1 MEKIKLNVKE
11 REAKTPNQLRRE
23 AKIPATLYGAGEN
36 SKSLQ
41 VEEKEFLRLPD
52 AAYSHMIEL
61 NLGDQAG
68 VNALIR
74 NVQTR
79 ASTSKLM
86 NIEFYKV
93 RLDRKI
99 TVTVP
104 LKFIGASEAVIQGA
118 QIVEVNLEADIECFP
133 ADIPD
138 VIEVDLS
145 LLKEIDQAVHYG
157 DLKVSDKVEILNPH
171 DEVIVKAIIPRIIEE
186 EPEVK
191 PAVEGEGEASA
202 VPAEGE
208 AGAAAGAPAAGAE
221 GAAGKKP
228 SGSEGGSGKK
238 PPEGTPGKK

>member
-41 VEEKEFLRLPD
+41 VEEKEFL
-52 AAYSHMIEL
+52 IEL
-61 NLGDQAG
+61 NLDAQAG

-79 ASTSKLM
+79 ASTSKVM

-145 LLKEIDQAVHYG
+145 LLKEIDQAIHYG
-157 DLKVSDKVEILNPH
+157 DLKVSEKVEILNPH

-186 EPEVK
+186 PEVK
-191 PAVEGEGEASA
+191 PAIEGEGEAGA

-208 AGAAAGAPAAGAE
+208 AGAAAPAAGAE

-228 SGSEGGSGKK
+228 AGGEAAPGKK
-238 PPEGTPGKK
+238 PGGSEGTPGKK